1 MKKVRLQ
8 ILRMDILETSILE
21 KGNNN
26 FKSSE
31 QETYGVFKHSKVG
44 GVAAMEKGE
53 IRDDAVR

>member
-1 MKKVRLQ
+1 
-8 ILRMDILETSILE
+8 MDILETSILE

>member
-1 MKKVRLQ
+1 MG
-8 ILRMDILETSILE
+8 ILERSILE

-31 QETYGVFKHSKVG
+31 QETYGIFKHSKVG
-44 GVAAMEKGE
+44 SVTAMEKGE